1 MAIFNSILFHRA
13 RKSVGNV
20 TLYALNEQN
29 VVRAKGFHRRD
40 RKSLAQLKQRARM
53 KAVREVGSHFYH
65 VLSQGFCCS
74 SLKEGLNCFVKANV
88 GKIFVDDEL
97 KVSYDL
103 LKLEISGGMLMPPVL
118 SAELEVGENRV
129 IFRWERQR
137 LMPYAFGDDQLYGV
151 VSKIG
156 DRDGEVIP
164 LGCRGISGELSW
176 ELPEGWNI
184 HEVAVHGF
192 AMNSKGNRA
201 SVSVGLVMGGS
212 CCACLF

>member
-20 TLYALNEQN
+20 TLYALKEQN
-29 VVRAKGFHRRD
+29 VVRAKGIYRRD

-65 VLSQGFCCS
+65 VLPQGFCCS
-74 SLKEGLNCFVKANV
+74 S

-103 LKLEISGGMLMPPVL
+103 LKLEISGGTLMPPVL
-118 SAELEVGENRV
+118 SAKLEAGENRV
-129 IFRWERQR
+129 VFRWEKQR
-137 LMPYAFGDDQLYGV
+137 LMPYAFGDDLLYGV
-151 VSKIG
+151 VSRTE
-156 DRDGEVIP
+156 DRDGEVVP
-164 LGCRGISGELSW
+164 LGTRGASGELSW
-176 ELPEGWNI
+176 DLPAGWD
-184 HEVAVHGF
+184 VCDVVVHGF

-201 SVSVGLVMGGS
+201 SVSVGLAVGDEV
-212 CCACLF
+212 

>member
-1 MAIFNSILFHRA
+1 M
-13 RKSVGNV
+13 GNV
-20 TLYALNEQN
+20 TLYALKEQN
-29 VVRAKGFHRRD
+29 VVRAKGIYRRD

-65 VLSQGFCCS
+65 VLPQGFCCS

-103 LKLEISGGMLMPPVL
+103 LKLEISGGTLM
-118 SAELEVGENRV
+118 NRV
-129 IFRWERQR
+129 VFRWERQR
-137 LMPYAFGDDQLYGV
+137 LMPYAFGDDLLYGV
-151 VSKIG
+151 VSRTE

-164 LGCRGISGELSW
+164 LGTRGASGELSW
-176 ELPEGWNI
+176 DLPAGWD
-184 HEVAVHGF
+184 VCDVVVHGF

-201 SVSVGLVMGGS
+201 SVSVGLAVGDEV
-212 CCACLF
+212 